1 MTSTLIANLVFS
13 PPFPANSD
21 SLDPFSSFFHPLQ
34 LVKDK
39 RVWAVALVW
48 VVSNSLLAAKFRN
61 YAGIDKTRSLSW
73 SSILGWPV
81 RVQFAIHTEWLTGQM
96 THREAKSS
104 KKLSYGHVVWVT
116 AVKKAGMGLTPI
128 PPCTSKRFAGSLRSW
143 KSWYSW
149 TDPGKKAGGTL
160 RWSLRCWEI
169 NEIPSSSHEVFIGY
183 GREGTGSIICKGGQG
198 QKSWANSGHG
208 HSIPGLLWGG
218 HQRMH

>member
-104 KKLSYGHVVWVT
+104 KNCLMDTLSE
-116 AVKKAGMGLTPI
+116 
-128 PPCTSKRFAGSLRSW
+128 S
-143 KSWYSW
+143 
-149 TDPGKKAGGTL
+149 
-160 RWSLRCWEI
+160 
-169 NEIPSSSHEVFIGY
+169 
-183 GREGTGSIICKGGQG
+183 
-198 QKSWANSGHG
+198 
-208 HSIPGLLWGG
+208 LLWSRLAWASPPFLHAQAKDLQAHWGAG
-218 HQRMH
+218 KVGIAEQIQEKRLEELLDEVWGAGKLMKYPVLHMKFL